1 MNCWHCRTELIWGN
15 DHDIDPDD
23 YRGDEFSMVT
33 ILKYIT
39 QKRRLKMMTLNLPNK
54 QVNAILVA
62 LDAEIEMQL
71 GGRPVDWESFP
82 EIAAMLMAYYTTRC
96 KFEERTD
103 DD

>member
-1 MNCWHCRTELIWGN
+1 MHKGVVCTTVIGFLMKRTQ
-15 DHDIDPDD
+15 
-23 YRGDEFSMVT
+23 T
-33 ILKYIT
+33 
-39 QKRRLKMMTLNLPNK
+39 MMTLNLPNK

-82 EIAAMLMAYYTTRC
+82 EVAAMLMAYYTTRC
-96 KFEERTD
+96 KFEEID